1 MSHSSDYSVL
11 VCIPEARI
19 GVSMVTIAGALAKA
33 HAKGIDSKRKPRI
46 EAVHLTEI
54 SERPSTYFFAV
65 RRFPVLRVAW
75 VARVACVVC

>member
-1 MSHSSDYSVL
+1 LLVSSSDYSVL

-33 HAKGIDSKRKPRI
+33 HAKGIDSKRKPRV

-65 RRFPVLRVAW
+65 RRFFSC
-75 VARVACVVC
+75 VARVASVLC